1 MRVLQD
7 AWRYLT
13 DAGNWTGDGGMLELL
28 AQQLLLTAGALA
40 LALALGLPL
49 ALWLGHLGRGGFLA
63 VNVSNIGRAIP
74 TFALLALLVTADSW
88 GWTGGY
94 FPGTA
99 TLGPFGRGGAATLVA
114 LALFALPPIITNA
127 YTAVREVP
135 EDVRAAAR
143 GMGMSGGQVFRRAEW
158 PLALPLVA
166 SGVRL
171 ALVQVWATATIA
183 ALVAGPGLGRVIT
196 DGFFRTQYGKGIA
209 GAFVVAAVALVLEL
223 TAAWVQRA
231 VTPPGAPGSGSRGAR
246 TGEGEPS
253 AQAPTVDP

>member
-13 DAGNWTGDGGMLELL
+13 DAGSWTGDGGMLELL

-40 LALALGLPL
+40 LALVLGLPL

-74 TFALLALLVTADSW
+74 TFALLALLVTADPW
-88 GWTGGY
+88 GWTGGH

-143 GMGMSGGQVFRRAEW
+143 GMGMSGAQVFRRAEW

-171 ALVQVWATATIA
+171 ALVQV
-183 ALVAGPGLGRVIT
+183 G
-196 DGFFRTQYGKGIA
+196 A
-209 GAFVVAAVALVLEL
+209 GAGDHRRLLPYAVRQGHRRRDRGRRGRAGARAHGGVGAAGRH
-223 TAAWVQRA
+223 AAGDA
-231 VTPPGAPGSGSRGAR
+231 RGAR
-246 TGEGEPS
+246 VRRTDG
-253 AQAPTVDP
+253 

>member
-7 AWRYLT
+7 AWRYLV
-13 DAGNWTGDGGMLELL
+13 DPASWTGDGGMLELL
-28 AQQLLLTAGALA
+28 GQQLLLTFGALV

-74 TFALLALLVTADSW
+74 TFALLALLVTADPW
-88 GWTGGY
+88 GWTGGH

-135 EDVRAAAR
+135 AEVRAAAR
-143 GMGMSGGQVFRRAEW
+143 GMGMSGTQVFRQAEW

-209 GAFVVAAVALVLEL
+209 GAIVVALVALLLEL
-223 TAAWVQRA
+223 AAAWVQRA
-231 VTPPGAPGSGSRGAR
+231 VTPPGTPGAR
-246 TGEGEPS
+246 TGEDEVSP
-253 AQAPTVDP
+253 AAPTVDP